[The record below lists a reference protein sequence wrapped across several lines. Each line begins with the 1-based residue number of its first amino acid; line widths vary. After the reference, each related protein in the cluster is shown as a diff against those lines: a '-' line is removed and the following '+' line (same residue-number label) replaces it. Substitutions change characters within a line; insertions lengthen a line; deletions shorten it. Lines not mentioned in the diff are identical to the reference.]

1 VLKDKI
7 QLRKE
12 VRAVLT
18 VEEFD
23 NFRLL
28 VTAGFVKG
36 TRVKYI
42 GDPKYAKQYE
52 GLELEV
58 NSIDEHSL
66 ITCRKPNGA
75 GYTTRLKPDELEK
88 L

>member
-1 VLKDKI
+1 
-7 QLRKE
+7 
-12 VRAVLT
+12 LT

-36 TRVKYI
+36 TRVKYV
-42 GDPKYAKQYE
+42 GDPKYAEQFE
-52 GLELEV
+52 GLELLV
-58 NSIDEHSL
+58 DSIDAYSQ
-66 ITCRKPNGA
+66 ISC
-75 GYTTRLKPDELEK
+75 LKPDGYLTGKLKPEELEK